1 MFRFIYKYNHTN
13 TPDIPLAQENYS
25 FEEITQLFEWR
36 DHYSPEFQDLKV
48 SHSMQEPADPDD
60 ICVFPI
66 DFQSTPIDSIMY
78 LVEKIC
84 GDAETYYPDNKKIVL
99 LYTTTEPFYFRQE
112 DHIILKVLQKFK
124 NINFI
129 LSGSGHTHMTT
140 TGEKILNMPNVTFVP
155 KLWYFDRVHLNKN
168 IKNHAGYHFLNEEE
182 DIPEDTPDYI
192 TCPNKFL
199 LTMRNP
205 RPHRLIMSS
214 LVENNETLNA
224 TRYSRNWSANGLYMQ
239 DMLQDKEIGIQES
252 TYQTYLMF
260 HSLDVLRQEVSEKQ
274 YRSIIDTTFNYSH
287 VLDMNSI
294 ADRGLP
300 APWLYDN
307 INIVIVAGGEGQGY
321 GYADEKQMIPMYY
334 KKPFISFGCKGM
346 NEEMEKIG
354 FSVFRDCW
362 DLSWSNADTLWE
374 RVNGCH
380 ELMKELQAL
389 ALDDIVAV
397 LDKTSEQV
405 NHNYYHVTKG
415 IFRLESN
422 EQFMRSMINACR

>member
-13 TPDIPLAQENYS
+13 LPDVQLAQENYS
-25 FEEITQLFEWR
+25 LEEITQLLEWK
-36 DHYSPEFQDLKV
+36 DNYSPDFSHIKV
-48 SHSMQEPADPDD
+48 SNNMQEPAEPNE

-66 DFQSTPIDSIMY
+66 DFQSTPIDGIIY
-78 LVEKIC
+78 NVEKIC
-84 GDAETYYPDNKKIVL
+84 GDAETYYPDNKKIIL

-112 DHIILKVLQKFK
+112 DHVVLKLVTKFK
-124 NINFI
+124 KLNFV
-129 LSGSGHTHMTT
+129 LSGSGHTHMTPI
-140 TGEKILNMPNVTFVP
+140 GEKILNMPNVNFIT
-155 KLWYFDRVHLNKN
+155 KLWYFDRVHLNKSV
-168 IKNHAGYHFLNEEE
+168 KQHKGYHFLDEEHQVPTE
-182 DIPEDTPDYI
+182 TPDYI

-214 LVENNETLNA
+214 LVENSETLNA
-224 TRYSRNWSANGLYMQ
+224 TRYSRNWSANSLYML
-239 DMLQDKEIGIQES
+239 DMLQDEEIGRQES

-260 HSLDVLRQEVSEKQ
+260 HSLDMLRKEVDEKQ
-274 YRSIIDTTFNYSH
+274 YRTVIDTTFNYSH
-287 VLDMNSI
+287 VLDMDSI

-307 INIVIVAGGEGQGY
+307 INIVIVAGGEGTGY

-346 NEEMEKIG
+346 NEELEKIG
-354 FSVFRDCW
+354 FNVFRDCW
-362 DLSWSNADTLWE
+362 NLEWSNADTLWE

-389 ALDDIVAV
+389 SLDDIVKV
-397 LDKTSEQV
+397 LDKTGVHV
-405 NHNYYHVTKG
+405 NHNYNHVTKG
-415 IFRLESN
+415 NFRVKSN
-422 EQFMRSMINACR
+422 ENFLRSLVDACS